1 MLQQHKIRFT
11 VFSFKNMHTHTHI
24 YSHTLHFVN
33 SINNNKNNNN
43 NSSNKKKNQ
52 EKILAKSFWTWCSY
66 YSLLIQTALTRSQP
80 ECIHLWYEPSPQ
92 KDGYT
97 ESARIIHY
105 HRFHMSEGVRAFA
118 IISGCMKKKK
128 MFKRFNGYVIMWLS
142 LIQLTD
148 KIGRIFLNWW
158 IPLKVRAFAR
168 AKGDFEIH
176 IENCVM
182 ERGTKQRW

>member
-128 MFKRFNGYVIMWLS
+128 CSRDLMDMSLCDYHWFNWQIKLAEYFS
-142 LIQLTD
+142 TD
-148 KIGRIFLNWW
+148 GFHWKCERS
-158 IPLKVRAFAR
+158 RAPR
-168 AKGDFEIH
+168 ETLRSI
-176 IENCVM
+176 
-182 ERGTKQRW
+182 